1 MTLPFENLVLPIALI
16 VGGFVIGSILEGVI
30 LVRLNR
36 VAART
41 TWGGDD
47 IVVNSLRGMFVVWFG
62 LAGVYAATLTLSL
75 TATARTVIND
85 VAIAIL
91 VLSLT
96 VLSARIAGDFVK
108 LYERN
113 SGGAL
118 PAASIFTNLSRF
130 LVFVIG
136 ILIVLESL
144 GISITPILTALGV
157 GGLAVA
163 LALQDTLANLFAGL
177 YVLASRQI
185 RPGDYIKLQS
195 GEEGYVTDIAWRS
208 TTVRVLSNNLIII
221 PNSKLGSTIVTNF
234 DLPAP
239 QMSVL
244 VQVGVSYDSDLDKV
258 ERVTM
263 EVGKQVMLEVTGG
276 VPESDPFIRYH
287 TFADFSINFT
297 VILQGRTYVDQ
308 YLLTHEFIKRLH
320 TRYRAEGIVI
330 PFPVRTIEMKGTPGQ
345 TE

>member
-287 TFADFSINFT
+287 TFADFSINFS

-308 YLLTHEFIKRLH
+308 YLVTHEFIKRLH
-320 TRYRAEGIVI
+320 KRYGEEGIEI
-330 PFPVRTIEMKGTPGQ
+330 PFPIRTVQMKGTPS
-345 TE
+345 